1 MIRLWMIFVLAVSAV
16 VAAMLLLRPHTT
28 SQKAANKV
36 AEKPSQ
42 HSPFIIRHFGTRFN
56 PKPSHKAS
64 RKPPKPTPK
73 SKKYL
78 RRQRYLQDECD
89 EGTSDKPVLEVLSD
103 PDAPGPTHPEAVIT
117 LRQAVDIAW
126 DFFLKNGPE
135 TGVYTTPFKSITKDE
150 FIKHL
155 LVEWADEPPPCGTDY
170 WFRYEN
176 YHKDIGEWVIYRLKV
191 SAIDG
196 TVTSLNYGAWEHI
209 GYGDGPNQARSKEEA
224 LKVLKRMAKIT
235 LEEGKQIALAF
246 IRRNYPNFK
255 EEEFDLVVCKV
266 KLYGDAGWDC
276 FYEYDW
282 RRKEK
287 LPGYA
292 VVYPTMIGVCMDPG
306 SGLIE
311 HYCTWP
317 FDWKVREPP
326 KVSKEEAVK
335 MARLRVRLQG
345 RSDYDLTKPDVVLTL
360 EGSLAN
366 PPRFPTR
373 LIWYIQFS
381 DPNCEGCCR
390 RIKIDAHT
398 GEILEDIVVP

>member
-1 MIRLWMIFVLAVSAV
+1 MRLGLTVVAVSAV

-56 PKPSHKAS
+56 PKPSHKPP

-78 RRQRYLQDECD
+78 RRQRYLQDKCD
-89 EGTSDKPVLEVLSD
+89 EDTSDKPVLEVLSD
-103 PDAPGPTHPEAVIT
+103 PNAPRPTHPEAVIT

-135 TGVYTTPFKSITKDE
+135 TGVYITPFKSITKDE
-150 FIKHL
+150 FIKRL
-155 LVEWADEPPPCGTDY
+155 LVVQIWENEY
-170 WFRYEN
+170 WLRYEK
-176 YHKDIGEWVIYRLKV
+176 YDRSSGDYSVYDIEI
-191 SAIDG
+191 SAVDG
-196 TVTSLNYGAWEHI
+196 SITGLNYPSWEHI
-209 GYGDGPNQARSKEEA
+209 GYGDGPNQAKSKEEA
-224 LKVLKRMAKIT
+224 LKVLKRIAKIS

-276 FYEYDW
+276 FYEYEW

-292 VVYPTMIGVCMDPG
+292 VVHPTTIWICMSPA

-311 HYCTWP
+311 YYCTWP

-326 KVSKEEAVK
+326 KVSKEEAIK
-335 MARLRVRLQG
+335 MARMRVRLQG

-381 DPNCEGCCR
+381 DPNCERCR